1 MQMLAPS
8 AAWALAVGGSGGEG
22 SSYSNSIPI
31 PGGLGGMTGPGG
43 NGVADNSPGT
53 GGGGGGQGQ
62 AGGHGGLSEEHAN
75 DWVVPAG
82 GSAGTALSPNGGWGM
97 SGHITSDVGVYLGD
111 GGGGGGGGAAGIVS
125 GGDLTVFPTGPV
137 SWLRGG
143 AGGNGGKGGGYIS
156 GGVVYYTGGG
166 GGGGAGGIAIQHSGD
181 HGILVRD
188 QVNIVGGDGG
198 AGGEGGGFQGQPG
211 VTIRGGGNG
220 GGGGSGI
227 SASGFVR
234 MQIER
239 QASVSGGRGGAGGK
253 GADMDPG
260 SFDGPSSGGNGGDGG
275 NAVELS
281 GGGVIVNAGTLR
293 GGDGGTGGAGAIVGA
308 QTGAQGQAGRGGI
321 AITGSNVSIVSSG
334 EISGGMGR
342 LGREYA
348 IFLNS
353 GTNRLEL
360 WSTSVIN
367 GRVAVFGANNVLA
380 LGGSADQS
388 FDVSQIG
395 TSYNGFSQFEKTGTS
410 TWTLAGSTSRTT
422 PWRIL
427 DGTLSIASDANLG
440 ASAGNLMLD
449 GGALRT
455 TASLTTARATSIG
468 SSGGTFSVD
477 PGTTLTHNGTISG
490 AGQLTKTGG
499 GTLALTGANTY
510 AGGTVVNGGTLESTG
525 NALGTGTIIVN
536 GGTLSLMQGF
546 DAGNRV
552 IRNAGGAILMYDNT
566 SLAQATVE
574 NLGGLT
580 YLNRNSSAADATI
593 INSGGTMSF
602 QEGSTAGNSRVV
614 TNDGSLTEFWG
625 WSTPANATLIAN
637 GSGRVDFSGTY
648 GPAFDRQ
655 LTAASI
661 EGSGRFLLGRNRLTV
676 GGDNRSTE
684 VSGTFE
690 DGGAGAGTGGGLTKI
705 GTGTLLLNGTNTYT
719 GATEVNGGK
728 LVVGDAAHAAARVA
742 GPVNVNAGATLGG
755 FGTVGSTVVANGGT
769 IAPGN
774 SVGTLTVDGDLRL
787 DAGSTYL
794 VEADPDSSAS
804 DRIAVTGAATLGGA
818 VVHIGPEG
826 SFASTRSYTI
836 LTAGSLR
843 GSFGSVASNY
853 AFLDPTLTYGPTA
866 VTLQLTRKQV
876 PVDPQPPEQP
886 QPPVQPEPPVQ
897 PQPPV
902 QPGQPGQPGPTR
914 PIRFAD
920 AAITGNQIAVANA
933 LDSLPDSNALHEAV
947 LTLPQ
952 GAPPAVFDSL
962 SGEAHASTATGLITL
977 AGAARS
983 VPLSHLR
990 DSLSAGLMPGALIA
1004 QVGGPLPAAALPVS
1018 AAQPM
1023 WADVVGNWQTLN
1035 GNGNGARVRQQTG
1048 GFHVGADGD
1057 VGAGWRAGGAFGF
1070 ANSTLRVSERA
1081 SRAITDSFSATV
1093 YGGRAFEVGG
1103 GKLNLL
1109 LGTAYSWHEVDTDR
1123 QATIGTNVQAL
1134 SASYSASTAQVFT
1147 ELGYAMPLSRTAQI
1161 EPYAGVAWSDTRTRG
1176 FGETGG
1182 SAALHSPGDRNTLT
1196 MTTVGLRTGAR
1207 FQFGNV
1213 EGAVHAGAGWRHA
1226 FGDVLPT
1233 TTLAFA
1239 GSQSY
1244 TVTGAPIARNAGV
1257 AELRADL
1264 ALSRTA
1270 TFSLRYAGQ
1279 FGDGNRD
1286 HTASA
1291 GLRWRF

>member
-1 MQMLAPS
+1 MLAPS
-8 AAWALAVGGSGGEG
+8 AAWALVA
-22 SSYSNSIPI
+22 
-31 PGGLGGMTGPGG
+31 GG
-43 NGVADNSPGT
+43 NGGEVASEIYTSMALAGGYGGYRASGGAGQAEFQLGT
-53 GGGGGGQGQ
+53 GGGGGGQGF
-62 AGGHGGLSEEHAN
+62 GGGMGGVTQLYPGG
-75 DWVVPAG
+75 WVAPMG
-82 GSAGTALSPNGGWGM
+82 GSAGTVSNPNGGWGM
-97 SGHITSDVGVYLGD
+97 NGQILPDDTSPIGD
-111 GGGGGGGGAAGIVS
+111 GGGGGGGGASVAQKS
-125 GGDLTVFPTGPV
+125 GDAVFSPATSGMPE
-137 SWLRGG
+137 WLYGG
-143 AGGNGGKGGGYIS
+143 AGGNGGKGGGYI
-156 GGVVYYTGGG
+156 GNGVVYYAGGG
-166 GGGGAGGIAIQHSGD
+166 GGGGAGGTAIVHSGN
-181 HGILVRD
+181 GTIQIRD
-188 QVNIVGGDGG
+188 RFNVVGGNGG
-198 AGGEGGGFQGQPG
+198 AGGEGGALHLQPG
-211 VTIRGGGNG
+211 VTVRGGGNG
-220 GGGGSGI
+220 GGGGNAIASSGV
-227 SASGFVR
+227 AR
-234 MQIER
+234 IEIDS
-239 QASVSGGRGGAGGK
+239 QAVLLGGNGGAGGN
-253 GADMDPG
+253 GAAMDPYTAG
-260 SFDGPSSGGNGGDGG
+260 ISNGGNGGNGGD
-275 NAVELS
+275 AIDLS
-281 GGGVIVNAGTLR
+281 AGGVIVNAGTIR
-293 GGDGGTGGAGAIVGA
+293 GSNGGAGGA
-308 QTGAQGQAGRGGI
+308 GSSLYGQSGRAGQTGMGGA
-321 AITGSNVSIVSSG
+321 AITGRNVSIINSG
-334 EISGGMGR
+334 EISGGMGA
-342 LGREYA
+342 GGQSYA
-348 IFLNS
+348 IRLTS

-360 WSTSVIN
+360 WGTSVIHGN
-367 GRVAVFGANNVLA
+367 VVVFGSNNVLA
-380 LGGSADQS
+380 LGGSTNQS

-395 TSYNGFSQFEKTGTS
+395 ASYDGFSQFEKAGTS
-410 TWTLAGSTSRTT
+410 TWTLSGSPSRTT
-422 PWRIL
+422 PWKIL
-427 DGTLSIASDANLG
+427 GGTLSVASDVSLG
-440 ASAGNLMLD
+440 PGAGGLTLD
-449 GGALRT
+449 GGTLRT
-455 TASLTTARATSIG
+455 TASLATARATTIG
-468 SSGGTFSVD
+468 GNGGSFSVD
-477 PGTTLTHNGTISG
+477 SGTTLTHNGTISG
-490 AGQLTKTGG
+490 PGQLTKDGW
-499 GTLALTGANTY
+499 GTLALTGTNTY
-510 AGGTVVNGGTLESTG
+510 AGSTVLNAGRLESTG
-525 NALGTGTIIVN
+525 NALGTGSITVN
-536 GGTLSLMQGF
+536 GGTLSLTQGF

-552 IRNAGGAILMYDNT
+552 VRNAGGYILMYEDA

-574 NLGGLT
+574 NVGGIT
-580 YLNRNSSAADATI
+580 YLNRNGTAANATI

-625 WSTPANATLIAN
+625 RSDSANATLIAN
-637 GSGRVDFSGTY
+637 GSGKVDFSGTS
-648 GPAFDRQ
+648 GPAANRR

-676 GGDNRSTE
+676 GADNRSTE
-684 VSGTFE
+684 VSGTIE
-690 DGGAGAGTGGGLTKI
+690 DGGAGGGTGGALTKT
-705 GTGTLLLNGTNTYT
+705 GTGTLLLNGANTYT
-719 GATEVNGGK
+719 GTTEVNGGK
-728 LVVGDAAHAAARVA
+728 LVVGDAAHAGARVA

-755 FGTVGSTVVANGGT
+755 FGTVGSTVVANGAT

-774 SVGTLTVDGDLRL
+774 SIGTLTVNGNLRL

-794 VEADPDSSAS
+794 VEADPGSSAS
-804 DRIAVTGAATLGGA
+804 DRIAVTGTATLGGA
-818 VVHIGPEG
+818 VVHIGPDG

-836 LTAGSLR
+836 LTAGALQ

-853 AFLDPTLTYGPTA
+853 AFLDPTLTYGA
-866 VTLQLTRKQV
+866 NDVTLQLTRKQV

-897 PQPPV
+897 PKPPV
-902 QPGQPGQPGPTR
+902 QPEQPGPTR

-920 AAITGNQIAVANA
+920 AAVTGNQVAVANA

-977 AGAARS
+977 ASGART
-983 VPLSHLR
+983 VPLNHLR

-1023 WADVVGNWQTLN
+1023 WVDVVGNWQTLN
-1035 GNGNGARVRQQTG
+1035 GDGNGARVRQQTG

-1109 LGTAYSWHEVDTDR
+1109 LGSAYSWHEVDTDR
-1123 QATIGTNVQAL
+1123 QATIGTHVQAL

-1147 ELGYAMPLSRTAQI
+1147 ELGYAMPLSRAAHV

-1182 SAALHSPGDRNTLT
+1182 SAALHSPGDRNTLA
-1196 MTTVGLRTGAR
+1196 MTTVGLRAGTR

-1213 EGAVHAGAGWRHA
+1213 EGAVYAGAGWRHA
-1226 FGDVLPT
+1226 FGDVLPS

-1239 GSQSY
+1239 GSQTF

-1270 TFSLRYAGQ
+1270 TFSVRYAGQ